1 MSDIKNIIADG
12 KSILGIEFGSTRIK
26 AILIDPTTFKSIA
39 QGSHEWENRLENGFW
54 TYHLDDIWTGLQD
67 CYQDLV
73 KDVKSQYGVPLKKLA
88 SIGFS
93 AMMHGYMAFDKDGNQ
108 LAQFRTW
115 RNANTTQAAEKLTD
129 LFQFNIPE
137 RWSISHLYQCILNK
151 EEHIAKV
158 DFFTT
163 LAGYVHWMLTG
174 KKVLGVGD
182 AAGMFPIDST
192 TLDYN
197 QEYMAKFNNL
207 LKDEKLPYTL
217 DKLLPKVLCAG
228 DNAGTLTAEGAK
240 LLDTTGTL
248 EAGCLL
254 CPPEGDAGTGMVAT
268 NSVAV
273 RTGNVSAGTSI
284 FAMVV
289 LEKALAKLHREI
301 DCVTTPDGLQVAMVH
316 ANNCTSDLNA
326 WVGLFADFLRAANIE
341 MDTTTLFKTLYNEA
355 LNNGAPDC
363 DGIISYGYL
372 SGENITSMPEGRP
385 LLARMPNSKFN
396 VANLFRSNLN
406 TSLGAI
412 RLGMNILKNEN
423 VKIDKLLGHG
433 GLLKTQGVGESIMAN
448 GLDTPVWVMTTAGEG
463 GAWGIALL
471 AAFAQLKKE
480 GQTLPKFLD
489 DCVFHDAQG
498 SKIDPDAVGVAGF
511 DKFLERYVLC
521 LGVERQA
528 VECLKA

>member
-26 AILIDPTTFKSIA
+26 AILIDPTTFKPIA

-93 AMMHGYMAFDKDGNQ
+93 AMMHGYMAFDKEGNQ

-197 QEYMAKFNNL
+197 QEYMAKFNDL
-207 LKDEKLPYTL
+207 LKEEKLPYTL
-217 DKLLPKVLCAG
+217 EKLLPKVLCAG
-228 DNAGTLTAEGAK
+228 DNAGTLTEQGAK

-248 EAGCLL
+248 ESGCLL

-433 GLLKTQGVGESIMAN
+433 GLFKTQGVGQSIMAN
-448 GLDTPVWVMTTAGEG
+448 ALNTPVWVMTTAGEG

-471 AAFAQLKKE
+471 AAFSALKKD
-480 GQTLPKFLD
+480 GQALPNFLD